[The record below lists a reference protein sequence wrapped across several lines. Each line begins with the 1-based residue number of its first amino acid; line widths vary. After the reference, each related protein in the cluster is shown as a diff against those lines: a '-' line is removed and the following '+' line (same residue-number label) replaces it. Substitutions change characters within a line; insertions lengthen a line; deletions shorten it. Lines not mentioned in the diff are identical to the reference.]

1 LGNDAVYVITRGPWI
16 VGDSRLF
23 IGNNPKGISVVDLCM
38 EVDRFDGGNTGMRT
52 YTPVDADGYDV
63 YAVYRT
69 DGIPLQTKGFHPAA
83 VDLVKANGT
92 LVGYVR
98 RVTAPWDLG

>member
-1 LGNDAVYVITRGPWI
+1 MENDTVYVITRGPWI

-38 EVDRFDGGNTGMRT
+38 HADRFNGGNIRMTT
-52 YTPVDADGYDV
+52 YTPVYADGDDV

-69 DGIPLQTKGFHPAA
+69 DGIPLQTKRFDPAA
-83 VDLVKANGT
+83 VNLVKANGT
-92 LVGYVR
+92 LAGYVR
-98 RVTAPWDLG
+98 RMAPWDLG